1 MRAAQ
6 RALTPGW
13 VAGSVRARN
22 MLARRIGR
30 EQARRLAVAGSLDD
44 ALAELSASAY
54 GRFVQPGMDLARAQ
68 RGIAETALWHV
79 RVLAGWSPPGA
90 IEAIRALAA
99 WFELANIE
107 DHLVYLAG
115 GEAPTP
121 FVLGGL
127 ATAWERVAETRTPS
141 EARAALAGSP
151 WGDPG
156 ADDLAGV
163 LLGLRLA
170 WARRLLD
177 SLDDVGPW
185 VQGAVA
191 LLVARELFLAGR
203 APDELLARRPR
214 DIGTAWAQAGSLR
227 ALRDALPAEAAWVL
241 DGVEEPADLWSAE
254 VAWWRRVE
262 LDAEALAHAPLM
274 GEQWVVGTIVL
285 LGVDAWRA
293 AGALESAARGGTA
306 DALEVFDRIG

>member
-1 MRAAQ
+1 
-6 RALTPGW
+6 
-13 VAGSVRARN
+13 

-30 EQARRLAVAGSLDD
+30 EQARRLAEARTLDD

-54 GRFVQPGMDLARAQ
+54 GRFVHPGMSLARAQ

-107 DHLVYLAG
+107 DHLGYLAG

-121 FVLGGL
+121 FALGGL
-127 ATAWERVAETRTPS
+127 GTAWDRMAETRTPS
-141 EARAALAGSP
+141 EARAALAESP

-163 LLGLRLA
+163 LLAMRMA

-177 SLDDVGPW
+177 SLDEASFW
-185 VQGAVA
+185 VPGAVA
-191 LLVARELFLAGR
+191 LLVAREVFITGR
-203 APDELLARRPR
+203 SPDELRARRPPG
-214 DIGTAWAQAGSLR
+214 IGTAWSHAGSLR
-227 ALRDALPAEAAWVL
+227 GLRDALPAQASWPL
-241 DGVEEPADLWSAE
+241 DGVEEPTDLWSAE
-254 VAWWRRVE
+254 IAWWRRVE
-262 LDAEALAHAPLM
+262 EDAEAFAHAALM
-274 GEQWVVGTIVL
+274 GEPWVVGSVVL

-293 AGALESAARGGTA
+293 AGALESAARGGT
-306 DALEVFDRIG
+306 DDVLEVFDQIG